1 MMSGQEYKDLLDVI
15 RRDMMNGVLTYEEA
29 KEKAQPIIDEMND
42 LARGIAKKYGKKHQ
56 DFTFSKLM
64 R

>member
-1 MMSGQEYKDLLDVI
+1 MSGQEYKDLLDVI
-15 RRDMMNGVLTYEEA
+15 RRDMINGVLTYDEA
-29 KEKAQPIIDEMND
+29 REKAQPIIDEMNEI
-42 LARGIAKKYGKKHQ
+42 ARGIAKKYGKKHQ

>member
-1 MMSGQEYKDLLDVI
+1 MSGQEFKDLLDVI
-15 RRDMMNGVLTYEEA
+15 RRDMINGILTYEEA
-29 KEKAQPIIDEMND
+29 KEKAQPIIDEMNEI
-42 LARGIAKKYGKKHQ
+42 ARGIAKKYGKKHQ

>member
-1 MMSGQEYKDLLDVI
+1 MSGQEYKDLLDVI
-15 RRDMMNGVLTYEEA
+15 RRDMINGVLTYDEA
-29 KEKAQPIIDEMND
+29 KEKAQPIIDEMNEI
-42 LARGIAKKYGKKHQ
+42 ARGIAKKYGKKHQ

>member
-1 MMSGQEYKDLLDVI
+1 MSGQEFKDLLDVI
-15 RRDMMNGVLTYEEA
+15 RRDMINGVLTYDEA
-29 KEKAQPIIDEMND
+29 KEKAQPIIDEMNEI
-42 LARGIAKKYGKKHQ
+42 ARGIAKKYGKKHQ

>member
-1 MMSGQEYKDLLDVI
+1 MSGQEFKDLLDVI
-15 RRDMMNGVLTYEEA
+15 RRDMINGVLTYDEA
-29 KEKAQPIIDEMND
+29 KEKAQPIIDEMNE

>member
-1 MMSGQEYKDLLDVI
+1 MSGQEFKDIIEGI
-15 RRDMMNGVLTYEEA
+15 RRDMMSGVLTYDEA
-29 KEKAQPIIDEMND
+29 KAKAQPVIDEMNEIG
-42 LARGIAKKYGKKHQ
+42 RKIAVKYGKKHQ

>member
-15 RRDMMNGVLTYEEA
+15 RRDMINGVLTYEEA